1 MNTKAQT
8 QIEAQKNAVY
18 SDLHIIDDD
27 LDFDGLES
35 GKMILDS
42 DCIAQDIIHA
52 IRESGVLEKLIAER
66 SSSFIEFLLDDLRS
80 VIETDNRVIPGS
92 VRIDFIESDLHLAA
106 DTDFGPI
113 KRSLA
118 ISGVSL

>member
-1 MNTKAQT
+1 MNKKNQT
-8 QIEAQKNAVY
+8 QIQKNAVY

-35 GKMILDS
+35 GTMIFNR

-66 SSSFIEFLLDDLRS
+66 SSSFIDFLLDDLRS

-92 VRIDFIESDLHLAA
+92 VRIDFIESGLHLAA

-118 ISGVSL
+118 ISGGGL